1 MCRSGSHWA
10 ILTLSEI
17 GAMQGITSPACGSCC
32 SSKGRLTMSLAVVS
46 TPLSGV
52 TLLADCRKGLSGSP
66 SSLAGQVV
74 AECTEGSSIE
84 SPQALLPLMDPC
96 MSEPSP
102 PDMCR
107 RFVEM
112 AFERVGMSIW
122 WEGSRGLGDNGII
135 NTGSHVGKTVVT
147 ICSDFFRPIEVMP
160 LGLDCRG
167 GFGAHYP
174 NAKGNICGAKNLLSC
189 PSCFVGNYAL
199 VAPFS
204 MQPRVCRA
212 RWWLTTPRHAPS
224 WAGSAPHP

>member
-1 MCRSGSHWA
+1 MRCEESVLYVQER
-10 ILTLSEI
+10 LSLGNLDAQRDWGHARDYVTCMWLMLQQQRPADYVI
-17 GAMQGITSPACGSCC
+17 G
-32 SSKGRLTMSLAVVS
+32 
-46 TPLSGV
+46 SGV
-52 TLLADCRKGLSGSP
+52 NTSVRCDAPCRLQI
-66 SSLAGQVV
+66 AGQVV

-84 SPQALLPLMDPC
+84 SPQALLPLMDPR

-102 PDMCR
+102 PDVCR

-147 ICSDFFRPIEVMP
+147 ICSDFFRPIKVMP

-174 NAKGNICGAKNLLSC
+174 NAKGNDCGAKNLLSC

-212 RWWLTTPRHAPS
+212 RWWLTPPRHAPS